1 MSEKISMTRA
11 VMGAMTNAAG
21 MLFGGELLSWMDEL
35 AGIAA
40 KRFSAGD
47 VVTVSVEQV
56 SFLKPIPLGAFI
68 DLEAKVEQVGNTSMQ
83 IGLEA
88 WMDVRD
94 LEEDSLER
102 VSTEQKSP
110 DQKRPGQVLAARG
123 TFVYVAVDAKGKPR
137 KVRES

>member
-40 KRFSAGD
+40 KRFSGGD
-47 VVTVSVEQV
+47 VMTVSVEQV

-68 DLEAKVEQVGNTSMQ
+68 DLEAKVEQVGNTSMH

-88 WMDVRD
+88 WMDMRD
-94 LEEDSLER
+94 AASLEQ
-102 VSTEQKSP
+102 VAMEE
-110 DQKRPGQVLAARG
+110 KRPGQVLAARG
-123 TFVYVAVDAKGKPR
+123 TFVYVAVDEKGKTR
-137 KVRES
+137 KVRKS

>member
-1 MSEKISMTRA
+1 MKY
-11 VMGAMTNAAG
+11 VVVLGDG
-21 MLFGGELLSWMDEL
+21 MADWPLESLNGGTPLSCAKTPAMDEL

-68 DLEAKVEQVGNTSMQ
+68 DLEAKVEQAGNTSMQ

-88 WMDVRD
+88 GMDMRD
-94 LEEDSLER
+94 AAFLEQ
-102 VSTEQKSP
+102 VSMEE
-110 DQKRPGQVLAARG
+110 KRPGQVLAARG
-123 TFVYVAVDAKGKPR
+123 TFVYVAVDENGKPR
-137 KVRES
+137 KVRKL

>member
-56 SFLKPIPLGAFI
+56 SFLKPIFLGAFV
-68 DLEAKVEQVGNTSMQ
+68 DLEARIEQVGNTSMQ

-88 WMDVRD
+88 WMDMRD
-94 LEEDSLER
+94 AAFLEQ
-102 VSTEQKSP
+102 VSMEE
-110 DQKRPGQVLAARG
+110 KRPGQVLAARG
-123 TFVYVAVDAKGKPR
+123 TFVYVAVDENGKPR
-137 KVRES
+137 KVRKL

>member
-88 WMDVRD
+88 WMDMRD
-94 LEEDSLER
+94 AAFLEQ
-102 VSTEQKSP
+102 VSMEE
-110 DQKRPGQVLAARG
+110 KRPGQVLAARG
-123 TFVYVAVDAKGKPR
+123 TFVYVAVDENGKPR
-137 KVRES
+137 KVRKL